1 MERVLVM
8 LILVTGS
15 PGAGKTSNMLWEFLK
30 NPDYADRPKFCSDIP
45 EFDRAAHG
53 VGDFTDIE
61 KWQDCPDGSIIFCDE
76 AQRFLRPRSGR
87 VVPDWL
93 GAFETHRHRGFDFVF
108 ITQHPSLIDTHVR
121 RLIGRHHHFHKPF
134 GIKNSIRYTWEHTQE
149 NPCSHTFKDAQR
161 KVIRTNPEV
170 FKLYKS
176 TALDTHK
183 RELPWG
189 KLALGA
195 FGLILVVGGFTYPFL
210 HFSGNEKKAP
220 LEKTEIVK
228 SDNAQKGG
236 SLVSFPSPVTD
247 ESQRKPFTAADLLPR
262 ADNLPWS
269 APYYDELTRPS
280 DFPRIAACIESS
292 KSCNCYTQQATPL
305 TVDFKT
311 CQAIVKNGSF
321 DNWQSQRKRDDM
333 QSFSTSPQTSQVDAP
348 KDEAR
353 NLASLR

>member
-1 MERVLVM
+1 MLV
-8 LILVTGS
+8 LVTGS

-45 EFDRAAHG
+45 DFDRAAHG

-108 ITQHPSLIDTHVR
+108 ITQHPSLIDAHVR
-121 RLIGRHHHFHKPF
+121 RLVGRHHHFHKPF

-183 RELPWG
+183 RQLPWG
-189 KLALGA
+189 KLSIGALGV
-195 FGLILVVGGFTYPFL
+195 LMIIGGFSYSFTHL
-210 HFSGNEKKAP
+210 GGTKKP
-220 LEKTEIVK
+220 VPDTSENQQSSTVQTTKP
-228 SDNAQKGG
+228 DG
-236 SLVSFPSPVTD
+236 SLVSFTSPVQ
-247 ESQRKPFTAADLLPR
+247 ESAPRTFKQEDLIPR
-262 ADNLPWS
+262 ADNLPWT

-280 DFPRIAACIESS
+280 DFPRIAACIESY
-292 KSCNCYTQQATPL
+292 KGCNCYTQQATPI
-305 TVDFKT
+305 TVSFDVCK
-311 CQAIVKNGSF
+311 AIVKNGTF
-321 DNWQSQRKRDDM
+321 DNWASQRKMND
-333 QSFSTSPQTSQVDAP
+333 FQVSSNTQFTPKAGGIDAP
-348 KDEAR
+348 TQEAR
-353 NLASLR
+353 NPSSRGVL

>member
-1 MERVLVM
+1 M

-30 NPDYADRPKFCSDIP
+30 NPEYVNRPKFCSDIP
-45 EFDRAAHG
+45 DLDKSAHG
-53 VGDFTDIE
+53 LGDFTDIE
-61 KWQDCPDGSIIFCDE
+61 KWQDMPDGSLVFIDE

-93 GAFETHRHRGFDFVF
+93 AAFETHRHRGFDFIA
-108 ITQHPSLIDTHVR
+108 ITQHPSLIDTHFR
-121 RLIGRHHHFHKPF
+121 RLVGRHYHFHKPF
-134 GIKNSIRYTWEHTQE
+134 GIKNSIRYRWETIQE
-149 NPCSHTFKDAQR
+149 NPSAHTFKDAQR

-176 TALDTHK
+176 TVIDTHK

-189 KLALGA
+189 KLLLGLL
-195 FGLILVVGGFTYPFL
+195 GLFLVAGGLLYPFL
-210 HFSGNEKKAP
+210 HYSSSEKPETVKTSSSPTSASDTSKP
-220 LEKTEIVK
+220 LVAFE
-228 SDNAQKGG
+228 
-236 SLVSFPSPVTD
+236 SPVSG
-247 ESQRKPFTAADLLPR
+247 EERKVFQPTDLLPR

-280 DFPRIAACIESS
+280 DFPRIAACIDSTA
-292 KSCNCYTQQATPL
+292 KGCNCYTQQATPL
-305 TVDFKT
+305 SVDFKT

-333 QSFSTSPQTSQVDAP
+333 QSFLPSPQTSQVDAP
-348 KDEAR
+348 KNEGR
-353 NLASLR
+353 NLASRSVM